1 MSSMTMNTPGTYIW
15 GEAFNIDSIQR
26 IYHMALSRPSFSELP
41 TVLVLLSG
49 AVLLFT
55 LVFLTTYLT
64 LISPTSKGPTSRK
77 ARQAKEM
84 KEAFKSIESKSKS
97 SKVVKSSKV

>member
-1 MSSMTMNTPGTYIW
+1 MSSMTMNTFGTYTW
-15 GEAFNIDSIQR
+15 GEAFNIDAIQR
-26 IYHMALSRPSFSELP
+26 IYHMALTRPSFSELP
-41 TVLVLLSG
+41 TVPVLLSG

-55 LVFLTTYLT
+55 LVSLTTYLT

-97 SKVVKSSKV
+97 SKAVKSSKV